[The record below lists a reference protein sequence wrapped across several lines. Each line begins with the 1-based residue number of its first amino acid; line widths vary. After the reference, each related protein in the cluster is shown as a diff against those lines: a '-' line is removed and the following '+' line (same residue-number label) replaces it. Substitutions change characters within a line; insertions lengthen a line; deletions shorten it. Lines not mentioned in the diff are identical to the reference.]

1 MLGVNYWALVVA
13 AVAAFVASTA
23 WYIAFAKQLVK
34 LGSAAGD
41 VNSPAWKKLFV
52 LGEHLVIAFVLAQ
65 LLVHLDVVDWKRA
78 LLLGVGLWIAFPA
91 LVVSSS
97 IVWENV
103 PRKLGAIHAGDWLAK
118 MLVMAVI
125 LAVWR

>member
-65 LLVHLDVVDWKRA
+65 LLVHLDVVDWTRA
-78 LLLGVGLWIAFPA
+78 LLLGVGLWIAFLPWLCRA
-91 LVVSSS
+91 RSSGRTCHGS
-97 IVWENV
+97 SAPSTPETGSRRCWS
-103 PRKLGAIHAGDWLAK
+103 
-118 MLVMAVI
+118 
-125 LAVWR
+125 WR